1 MADLHTTFDIFEER
15 EKVQIKREDFCTE
28 TNSMQSE
35 ISKLKDQM
43 HDLDSKFN
51 RKLEI
56 LQNFE
61 TVESSETKI
70 NDIHDTL
77 HEFQQELEEV
87 RAALGEFSNQELDF
101 DWSKLGVRHQVP
113 MKVHRLSIKFKFTVS
128 GQD

>member
-1 MADLHTTFDIFEER
+1 MTPLTTFDIFKKR
-15 EKVQIKREDFCTE
+15 EKVQIKREDFFTE
-28 TNSMQSE
+28 NNLMQSE
-35 ISKLKDQM
+35 ITKLKDQM

-87 RAALGEFSNQELDF
+87 RAALGEFSNLALDF
-101 DWSKLGVRHQVP
+101 DWSTL
-113 MKVHRLSIKFKFTVS
+113 
-128 GQD
+128 